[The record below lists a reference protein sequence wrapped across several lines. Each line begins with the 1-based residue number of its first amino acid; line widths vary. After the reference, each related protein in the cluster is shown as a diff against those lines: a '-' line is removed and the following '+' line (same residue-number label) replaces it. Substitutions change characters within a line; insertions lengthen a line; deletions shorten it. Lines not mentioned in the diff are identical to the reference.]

1 MEALIN
7 SSYIRK
13 FIVILIG
20 ISILL
25 FTANVAFAAMTGY
38 VAEGADKKH
47 YEYDI
52 DALLESYVIHILGH
66 KAPLYEDFAK
76 KQVMAFLDN
85 KKGYIDYENVLEAYA
100 ISIITNKSFDVNEYL
115 TSDKAKPA
123 VMPEKVLVVTLSE
136 NNKLVYTPK
145 YLDPE
150 SAALRLI
157 NEATTEKRVREVLT
171 GHAEVFGINLSEY
184 NKLTSYAKNLVAA
197 GVLKARPDEGFTE
210 LEEVKEVFDEETEK
224 AKTELAEALEA
235 VNSAADKNKLMEA
248 LLKNAKMLDIKT
260 ASYKELSSDQQEEVA
275 DKLFSK
281 KPFSSVTRLR
291 NAFNEAVAAAMSYIF
306 VSYTDYNLTLKEMVD
321 IQMTV
326 GPQTDSYG
334 GGWQDAKRED
344 VEYYVNPDNFVDPHL
359 GEEEREMV
367 LITTSVL
374 NVRERPTT
382 GSDIL
387 TKVYSGQMYV
397 IEDAQE
403 AEPGTASGTEGIW
416 YKITANN
423 VTGWIYSAYTEVTRD
438 SVSSSMFQFLVLSG
452 SSGVSLQ
459 DLGNILDGRG
469 ILSGKEK
476 YFLEGSLDN
485 NINEIF
491 LVALSLHETGNGR
504 SSLANGIE
512 FPDEDD
518 LFPDQDYVMVYNMFG
533 IGAYD
538 SNPTYLGARYAYRAG
553 WFTPELAIL
562 GGAKFT
568 SGNYINHSTYK
579 QDTLYKM
586 RWNPANPGRHQ
597 YATDI
602 GWASKQV
609 GRIYTLYDQCTDY
622 ILEFDIPRYKK

>member
-1 MEALIN
+1 
-7 SSYIRK
+7 
-13 FIVILIG
+13 
-20 ISILL
+20 
-25 FTANVAFAAMTGY
+25 
-38 VAEGADKKH
+38 
-47 YEYDI
+47 
-52 DALLESYVIHILGH
+52 
-66 KAPLYEDFAK
+66 
-76 KQVMAFLDN
+76 
-85 KKGYIDYENVLEAYA
+85 
-100 ISIITNKSFDVNEYL
+100 
-115 TSDKAKPA
+115 
-123 VMPEKVLVVTLSE
+123 
-136 NNKLVYTPK
+136 
-145 YLDPE
+145 
-150 SAALRLI
+150 
-157 NEATTEKRVREVLT
+157 
-171 GHAEVFGINLSEY
+171 
-184 NKLTSYAKNLVAA
+184 VAA

-210 LEEVKEVFDEETEK
+210 VEEVKEVFDAETEK
-224 AKTELAEALEA
+224 AKAELAEALEA
-235 VNSAADKNKLMEA
+235 VNNAADKNKMMEA
-248 LLKNAKMLDIKT
+248 LLEQAKMLGIET
-260 ASYKELSSDQQEEVA
+260 SSYKELSSDKQKEVA
-275 DKLFSK
+275 DELFSK
-281 KPFSSVTRLR
+281 KPFGSATKLKS
-291 NAFNEAVAAAMSYIF
+291 AFNEAVAAAKSYIF

-326 GPQTDSYG
+326 GPQTDLYG

-367 LITTSVL
+367 RITTSVL

-382 GSDIL
+382 DSDII
-387 TKVYSGQMYV
+387 TKVYSGEMYV

-423 VTGWIYSAYTEVTRD
+423 VTGWIYSAYTEVTQD

-452 SSGVSLQ
+452 SSGVSLE

-562 GGAKFT
+562 GGAEFT
-568 SGNYINHSTYK
+568 SGSYINHSTYK

>member
-210 LEEVKEVFDEETEK
+210 LEEVKEVFDAETEK

-281 KPFSSVTRLR
+281 KPFSSATRLR

-586 RWNPANPGRHQ
+586 RWNPARPGRHQ